1 MRSFLQQ
8 EHGRLAILGAVLI
21 GLVAGAIY
29 LGGQFGISSAS
40 DPNPPAQMLL
50 EVKPAAPCA
59 GEIHA
64 PPPDEVCIALGAKFT
79 LAVDIAI
86 APAGGYVLA
95 QSDIDFGDHLIYKS
109 DSASNEIVWPDCAIA
124 VKGQLAPTH
133 VNHGCL
139 TGLLPNQQFN
149 SNYTGNFVELSF
161 NCSSGNT
168 STIVEIL
175 ELGAPVAGTSG
186 AQFKDTANTITIPK
200 VDTLIVNC
208 GTGGPLDGVP
218 TPTRTPTP
226 TPTDTS
232 TPTPTD
238 TPTPTV
244 TPTPTRT
251 PTSTPTNTSTP
262 TPTATPTPTI
272 TPTPTRTPT
281 STPTNTSTPTPTATP
296 TPTITP
302 TPTPVPAGL
311 GWMTSGGTIDASV
324 GRVSHGFTLHCHP
337 SDQPNNLQVNWAGN
351 SFHLEELELA
361 VCADDPSI
369 NETPPN
375 ADFDTYFGRGTGRYN
390 GVSGATA
397 VWVFTD
403 DGQPGRADFMAIVIT
418 DAGGNTVLDE
428 AGNLAGGNHQAH
440 GPQGPPRDTDA
451 DGCNDVAELGAEPA
465 QGGQRDP
472 LNPWDFYDTN
482 GDGVIDL
489 AYDIFGVILAYETYD
504 VIYDRGPSA
513 GPNRWN
519 MTAPDGVIDLSND
532 ILGVIQQYSHSCQ

>member
-1 MRSFLQQ
+1 MKLTFVAVVVMAAVAMLLAWDQPAQERAEAATGGPEMGLSVPLADTTTCPSGTPSGHVCVEAGNSFTLSVQ
-8 EHGRLAILGAVLI
+8 AI
-21 GLVAGAIY
+21 
-29 LGGQFGISSAS
+29 GIPANGYQLMQTFVFYGTDLDYKSAS
-40 DPNPPAQMLL
+40 
-50 EVKPAAPCA
+50 
-59 GEIHA
+59 
-64 PPPDEVCIALGAKFT
+64 IA
-79 LAVDIAI
+79 
-86 APAGGYVLA
+86 
-95 QSDIDFGDHLIYKS
+95 S
-109 DSASNEIVWPDCAIA
+109 EIVWPECNISVKSLWDAEGGTTDLGAA
-124 VKGQLAPTH
+124 VA
-133 VNHGCL
+133 VSHGCL
-139 TGLLPNQQFN
+139 TGIIPPLPK
-149 SNYTGNFVELSF
+149 SNHIGTLVSLSF
-161 NCSSGNT
+161 NCPSTSS
-168 STIVEIL
+168 STEVKLLPEGDAI
-175 ELGAPVAGTSG
+175 AATNG
-186 AQFKDTANTITIPK
+186 AQYKDTNNAAVTPK
-200 VDTLIVNC
+200 VSNLFIDCI
-208 GTGGPLDGVP
+208 GPTP

-238 TPTPTV
+238 TPTL
-244 TPTPTRT
+244 TPTPT
-251 PTSTPTNTSTP
+251 PTD
-262 TPTATPTPTI
+262 TPTPTI

-302 TPTPVPAGL
+302 TPTPAPAGL
-311 GWMTSGGTIDASV
+311 GWMTSGGSILASA
-324 GRVSHGFTLHCHP
+324 GRVTHGFTLHCHP

-361 VCADDPSI
+361 VCTDDPSI

-489 AYDIFGVILAYETYD
+489 AYDIFGVILAYENYD

-513 GPNRWN
+513 GPNAWN
-519 MTAPDGVIDLSND
+519 MTAPDGVIDLTND
-532 ILGVIQQYSHSCQ
+532 ILGVIQQYQHNCQ